1 MRDRTARTG
10 WQRTGQSR
18 WREYT
23 IDDING
29 CEAAPRGD
37 DGTEGDRLRCPYCG
51 SRHLQAVTRGF
62 HAGRA
67 AGCGCLTGSWLVA
80 LLAGGLGAG
89 RTEFVCMDCGR
100 RSRLDEGRGGGGC
113 CALFLLAAV
122 IAVVVLLLT

>member
-1 MRDRTARTG
+1 MTAKAC
-10 WQRTGQSR
+10 WQRQGQDR
-18 WREYT
+18 WQEHT

-29 CEAAPRGD
+29 REAAPRGD
-37 DGTEGDRLRCPYCG
+37 DGTEGGGMRCPHCG

-113 CALFLLAAV
+113 CALFLLSAV